1 MLFETER
8 LYVRE
13 LNKSDT
19 ELFAKMQGN
28 ANVMKYVTGRPKT
41 KEESINELEK
51 IIHIDKKTNREFIIM
66 AVVRKDSNKFVG
78 TCAVIKNDDGEHEIG
93 YRFIEEYW
101 GNGYGKEV
109 VGGLIKFAFQT
120 LSLKQIVAHVNKENY
135 PSIKILHSLNFH
147 FIREYRESET
157 GDLVSY
163 YKISKLDYKE

>member
-8 LYVRE
+8 LYIRE

-66 AVVRKDSNKFVG
+66 AVVRIDSNKFVG

-101 GNGYGKEV
+101 GNGY
-109 VGGLIKFAFQT
+109 
-120 LSLKQIVAHVNKENY
+120 
-135 PSIKILHSLNFH
+135 
-147 FIREYRESET
+147 
-157 GDLVSY
+157 
-163 YKISKLDYKE
+163 